1 MLACKQLKGRWLVW
15 KTIPAPGYIGMD
27 LNSRH
32 HGEKAWKIVKKACS
46 NFMWTAIPNVGH
58 LYSVCGL
65 PGPRRTLHK
74 FLQGSFQVCIFYLFE
89 ICKVYFNLFQHH
101 AKLQRYVD
109 WNRVSCAIPPASNGV
124 ITLFDSHA
132 QGALFIQ
139 SLLKSKN
146 GHMLPTGQR
155 YAQLRY
161 TPPVVITWSLGGPTM
176 GEDRGMGQC

>member
-1 MLACKQLKGRWLVW
+1 MCSRVLACKQLKGRWLVW

-89 ICKVYFNLFQHH
+89 ICRVYLNLFQHH
-101 AKLQRYVD
+101 ARLQRIVD
-109 WNRVSCAIPPASNGV
+109 WNRVSSVIPPASIIDLNIFIYSYISLGSMSFLRTGV
-124 ITLFDSHA
+124 IW
-132 QGALFIQ
+132 
-139 SLLKSKN
+139 KSSARSIWLTN
-146 GHMLPTGQR
+146 YNFVH
-155 YAQLRY
+155 
-161 TPPVVITWSLGGPTM
+161 I
-176 GEDRGMGQC
+176 